1 MQSDDLIER
10 GSELQSEQV
19 FGTNELRYEL
29 VRQKADSI
37 SDLTSVKEWF

>member
-19 FGTNELRYEL
+19 FVTNELRYEL

-37 SDLTSVKEWF
+37 SDLMSVKEWF